1 MSGLLTAKEKQY
13 LRTQQIGRL
22 ATSGKTGV
30 PHVVP
35 TGFQLDPDTE
45 SIKIG
50 GHAYRG
56 QDRLYIRHLKVNPHA
71 AFVVDDLVTEPT
83 WAPRG
88 VTLKGSVRIHETG
101 GESLGPGFGA
111 RWIELVPNWVASWGI
126 DADPFATPTPP
137 RKRSDGDR

>member
-1 MSGLLTAKEKQY
+1 MGFLTEKEKEY
-13 LRTQQIGRL
+13 LQTQQLGRL

-35 TGFQLDPDTE
+35 TGFHLDPDTD
-45 SIKIG
+45 SIKFG

-56 QDRLYIRHLKVNPHA
+56 QDRLYIRHLMINPHA

-83 WAPRG
+83 WTPRG

-101 GESLGPGFGA
+101 GESLGPGFGP
-111 RWIELVPNWVASWGI
+111 RWVELDPNWVASWGI
-126 DADPFATPTPP
+126 DADPFAPPTPP
-137 RKRSDGDR
+137 RKRSDVGH

>member
-1 MSGLLTAKEKQY
+1 MSGLLTEKERQY
-13 LRTQQIGRL
+13 LQTQQLGRL

-45 SIKIG
+45 CIKIG

-56 QDRLYIRHLKVNPHA
+56 QDRLYIRHLNFNPHA

-83 WAPRG
+83 WTPRG
-88 VTLKGSVRIHETG
+88 VTLKGAVRIHETG
-101 GESLGPGFGA
+101 GESLGPGFGP
-111 RWIELVPNWVASWGI
+111 RWIELVPNWVSSWGI
-126 DADPFATPTPP
+126 DADPFAAPTAP
-137 RKRSDGDR
+137 RKRSGS